1 MAVLAIQISRLG
13 LFGSTLNT
21 IMAEVKFKST
31 VTKIGPMRSK
41 SLISHIQI
49 KSSHSKTHL
58 NQ

>member
-41 SLISHIQI
+41 SLIYIF
-49 KSSHSKTHL
+49 K
-58 NQ
+58 